1 MKFVRTKNNFLFIF
15 YFFIF
20 TSKYNSYSR
29 CKSNPNLTLHPL
41 LWKMTMPFAQRQL
54 AEQKQT
60 SRNYLAWLEKTIYA
74 VQI

>member
-1 MKFVRTKNNFLFIF
+1 
-15 YFFIF
+15 
-20 TSKYNSYSR
+20 
-29 CKSNPNLTLHPL
+29 
-41 LWKMTMPFAQRQL
+41 MPFAQRQL